1 MILITTRS
9 SLSVRLVRACAAA
22 FAVILAL
29 PGFAAEAPA
38 APKTEAF
45 AAALADFKA
54 ERARVTV
61 AGSALVSDI
70 AALNEAFFSRVDPGA
85 LRPPEI
91 AALVR
96 LGAFHYGDKA
106 HALAR
111 STTERLTTLVTR
123 PDADGALAAV
133 LRLRLGGDAG
143 IAAPVRAEWAG
154 EYLRHPA
161 LVALL
166 RGEFGDLAL
175 DAACGAARTDA
186 DKEFLLGLAGQL
198 EATRSSAAAG
208 AIATYWDKIRK
219 LVPEGERRQAL
230 RGRLA
235 DYLAAAL
242 VSGKDD
248 AQISEFREVL
258 ENHLALLNGA
268 EARGQ
273 LQSAVAP
280 EIHFTWSSREGWKEL
295 SDLRGKIVVL
305 DFWATWCGPCV
316 AALPKVA
323 ALVER
328 YRGCEVEFVS
338 VTSVQGSI
346 LGLRSRAVTDCK
358 GDPEKEMRLMADYIK
373 ERTITWPVVFSR
385 EPVFNPDYGVRGIP
399 TVVIIAPDGTVRH
412 TSTGFSEAE
421 EIKQIDGLL
430 TEFHRPGP
438 ATAAA
443 PSSGQP

>member
-1 MILITTRS
+1 
-9 SLSVRLVRACAAA
+9 
-22 FAVILAL
+22 
-29 PGFAAEAPA
+29 
-38 APKTEAF
+38 
-45 AAALADFKA
+45 
-54 ERARVTV
+54 
-61 AGSALVSDI
+61 
-70 AALNEAFFSRVDPGA
+70 
-85 LRPPEI
+85 
-91 AALVR
+91 
-96 LGAFHYGDKA
+96 
-106 HALAR
+106 
-111 STTERLTTLVTR
+111 
-123 PDADGALAAV
+123 
-133 LRLRLGGDAG
+133 
-143 IAAPVRAEWAG
+143 
-154 EYLRHPA
+154 
-161 LVALL
+161 VALL